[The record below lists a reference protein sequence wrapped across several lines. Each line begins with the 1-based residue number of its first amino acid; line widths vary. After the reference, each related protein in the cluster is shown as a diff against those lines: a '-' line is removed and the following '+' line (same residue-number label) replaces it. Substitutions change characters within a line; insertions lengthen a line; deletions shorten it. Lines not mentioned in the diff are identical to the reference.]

1 MPIATS
7 ELEKTAIAAAQI
19 APRLTLAHVS
29 HRYGR
34 MLAVDDVSFSV
45 AAGEFVCLL
54 GPSGCGKSTLLRI
67 IAGLVRQ
74 TSGQILID
82 GQEVAGTDV
91 FVAPEKRGVGL
102 MFQDYALFPHLDVLY
117 NVAFGLSALGRA
129 ARHDAAM
136 AALEA
141 VDMAKYAQSYPHA
154 LSGGE
159 QQRVALARAMAPRPK
174 IMLMDEPFSGLDRR
188 LRDDVRAQTVA
199 ILAQS
204 GAATVMVTHDPEEA
218 MLLADRIALMRKG
231 RLVQTGA
238 PDALYFNPVDAE
250 AAEFFCHFNRV
261 HGVVKGG
268 RIETP
273 LGDIGAKG
281 LSEGA
286 GAEVLIRPEHL
297 RVGPVNGAGVTGQAS
312 ATVLRA
318 SPHGQDRLLELSLA
332 NGMRMQARA
341 PLVSSPPAGAQIG
354 VSIDAE
360 SALVFPCRCGREGN
374 PDAHQ

>member
-1 MPIATS
+1 MPTATS
-7 ELEKTAIAAAQI
+7 EAGKNTAAPQI
-19 APRLTLAHVS
+19 APRLSLSHVS
-29 HRYGR
+29 HRYR
-34 MLAVDDVSFSV
+34 RVWAVEDVSLNV

-74 TSGQILID
+74 TSGQVFID
-82 GQEVAGTDV
+82 GLEVAGASG

-102 MFQDYALFPHLDVLY
+102 MFQDYALFPHLDVLH
-117 NVAFGLSALGRA
+117 NVAFGLSDLPRA
-129 ARHDAAM
+129 ARRDAAM

-141 VDMAKYAQSYPHA
+141 VGMTRYVHSFPHT

-188 LRDDVRAQTVA
+188 LRDEVRDQTVA

-231 RLVQTGA
+231 RLVQTGT
-238 PDALYFNPVDAE
+238 PDALYFSPVDAE
-250 AAEFFCHFNRV
+250 AAEFFSSFNRL
-261 HGVVKGG
+261 HGLVIDG
-268 RIETP
+268 RIATL
-273 LGDIGAKG
+273 LGDVAANG

-286 GAEVLIRPEHL
+286 GVEVLIRPEQL
-297 RVGPVNGAGVTGQAS
+297 RFGPVGAAANQAS

-318 SPHGQDRLLELSLA
+318 TPQGQDRLLELSLA
-332 NGMRMQARA
+332 DGTRMHARA
-341 PLVSSPPAGAQIG
+341 PLVSSPPAGAQIAI
-354 VSIDAE
+354 SFDA
-360 SALVFPCRCGREGN
+360 SAALVFPCRCGREGN
-374 PDAHQ
+374 PDAHP

>member
-1 MPIATS
+1 MTVVTS
-7 ELEKTAIAAAQI
+7 EQGITAAAVQI
-19 APRLTLAHVS
+19 APRLSLVNVS

-34 MLAVDDVSFSV
+34 VQAVADVSLNV

-82 GQEVAGTDV
+82 GLEVAGASG
-91 FVAPEKRGVGL
+91 FVAPEKRSVGL
-102 MFQDYALFPHLDVLY
+102 MFQDYALFPHLDVLH
-117 NVAFGLSALGRA
+117 NVMFGLSALPRM

-141 VDMAKYAQSYPHA
+141 VGMTRYAQSFPHT

-159 QQRVALARAMAPRPK
+159 QQRAALARAMAPRPK

-188 LRDDVRAQTVA
+188 LRDEVRDHTIA

-204 GAATVMVTHDPEEA
+204 GATTVMVTHDPEEA

-231 RLVQTGA
+231 RLVQTGT
-238 PDALYFNPVDAE
+238 PDTLYFNPVDAE
-250 AAEFFCHFNRV
+250 TAEFFSSFNRL
-261 HGVVKGG
+261 HGQVRNGL
-268 RIETP
+268 IATL
-273 LGDIGAKG
+273 LGDVAANG

-286 GAEVLIRPEHL
+286 GVEVLIRPEQI
-297 RVGPVNGAGVTGQAS
+297 RFGPVEGSANQAR
-312 ATVLRA
+312 AVVLRA
-318 SPHGQDRLLELSLA
+318 TPLGQDRLLELSLA
-332 NGMRMQARA
+332 DGTRMQART
-341 PLVSSPPAGAQIG
+341 PLAISPPAGAQIAI
-354 VSIDAE
+354 SFDA
-360 SALVFPCRCGREGN
+360 SAALVFPCRCGLEGN
-374 PDAHQ
+374 PDAHR

>member
-1 MPIATS
+1 MPTATS
-7 ELEKTAIAAAQI
+7 EPGINAIAPQI
-19 APRLTLAHVS
+19 APRLSLNHIS

-34 MLAVDDVSFSV
+34 VQAVADVSLNV

-74 TSGQILID
+74 TSGQVFID
-82 GQEVAGTDV
+82 GVEIAGASC
-91 FVAPEKRGVGL
+91 FVAPEKRSVGL
-102 MFQDYALFPHLDVLY
+102 MFQDYALFPHLDVLH
-117 NVAFGLSALGRA
+117 NVMFGLSAMPRA
-129 ARHDAAM
+129 ARKDIAM

-141 VDMAKYAQSYPHA
+141 VDMTRYAQSFPHT

-188 LRDDVRAQTVA
+188 LRDEVREQTVA

-231 RLVQTGA
+231 RLVQTGT

-250 AAEFFCHFNRV
+250 TAEFFSSFNRL
-261 HGVVKGG
+261 HGQVKNGH
-268 RIETP
+268 ITTP
-273 LGDIGAKG
+273 LGDVAANG
-281 LSEGA
+281 LSDGV
-286 GAEVLIRPEHL
+286 GVEVLIRPEQL
-297 RVGPVNGAGVTGQAS
+297 RFGPVDGSANQAS
-312 ATVLRA
+312 AIVLRA
-318 SPHGQDRLLELSLA
+318 TPQGQDRLLELSLA
-332 NGMRMQARA
+332 DGTRMHARA
-341 PLVSSPPAGAQIG
+341 PLAISPPAGAQIAI
-354 VSIDAE
+354 SFDAS

-374 PDAHQ
+374 PDAHP

>member
-1 MPIATS
+1 MTVAISAQGI
-7 ELEKTAIAAAQI
+7 TAGVPQI
-19 APRLTLAHVS
+19 VPRLSLNHVS

-34 MLAVDDVSFSV
+34 VQAVADVSLDV

-74 TSGQILID
+74 TSGQVLID
-82 GQEVAGTDV
+82 GREVAGASI
-91 FVAPEKRGVGL
+91 FVAPEKRSVGL
-102 MFQDYALFPHLDVLY
+102 MFQDYALFPHLDVLH
-117 NVAFGLSALGRA
+117 NVAFGLSTSPRA
-129 ARHDAAM
+129 ARREAAM

-141 VDMAKYAQSYPHA
+141 VGMTRYAQSFPHT

-188 LRDDVRAQTVA
+188 LRDEVREQTVA
-199 ILAQS
+199 ILSQS

-238 PDALYFNPVDAE
+238 PDALYFDPVDAE
-250 AAEFFCHFNRV
+250 TAEFFSSFNRL
-261 HGVVKGG
+261 HGQVKDG
-268 RIETP
+268 RIATP
-273 LGDIGAKG
+273 LGDIAANG
-281 LSEGA
+281 LSEGT
-286 GAEVLIRPEHL
+286 GVEVLVRPEQVRL
-297 RVGPVNGAGVTGQAS
+297 GPLGIGRQTR

-318 SPHGQDRLLELSLA
+318 TPQGQDRLLELSLA
-332 NGMRMQARA
+332 DGTRIQART
-341 PLVSSPPAGAQIG
+341 PLVSSPATGAQIG
-354 VSIDAE
+354 LSFDPAA
-360 SALVFPCRCGREGN
+360 ALVFPCRCGREAKSG
-374 PDAHQ
+374 AHH

>member
-1 MPIATS
+1 MSTATS
-7 ELEKTAIAAAQI
+7 EPGITTATQI
-19 APRLTLAHVS
+19 APRLSLAHIS

-34 MLAVDDVSFSV
+34 VHAVEDVSLNV

-74 TSGQILID
+74 TSGQVFID
-82 GQEVAGTDV
+82 GLEVAGASG
-91 FVAPEKRGVGL
+91 FVAPENRSVGL
-102 MFQDYALFPHLDVLY
+102 MFQDYALFPHLDVLH
-117 NVAFGLSALGRA
+117 NVAFGLSAMPRA
-129 ARHDAAM
+129 VRRDAAM

-141 VDMAKYAQSYPHA
+141 VGMTRYAQSFPHT

-188 LRDDVRAQTVA
+188 LRDEVREQTVA

-231 RLVQTGA
+231 RLVQTGT

-250 AAEFFCHFNRV
+250 TAEFFSSFNRL
-261 HGVVKGG
+261 HGQVKDG
-268 RIETP
+268 RIATL
-273 LGDIGAKG
+273 LGDVAANG
-281 LSEGA
+281 LSEGV
-286 GAEVLIRPEHL
+286 GVEVLIRPEQL
-297 RVGPVNGAGVTGQAS
+297 RFGPLGAGPNQAS
-312 ATVLRA
+312 ATVVRA
-318 SPHGQDRLLELSLA
+318 TPQGQERLLELSLA
-332 NGMRMQARA
+332 DGTRMHARA
-341 PLVSSPPAGAQIG
+341 PLESSPPTGAQIAI
-354 VSIDAE
+354 SFDA
-360 SALVFPCRCGREGN
+360 SAALVFPCRCGREGN
-374 PDAHQ
+374 PAAHP

>member
-67 IAGLVRQ
+67 ITGLVRQ

-102 MFQDYALFPHLDVLY
+102 MFQDYALFPHLDVLH

-136 AALEA
+136 AALQA

-199 ILAQS
+199 ILAQ
-204 GAATVMVTHDPEEA
+204 
-218 MLLADRIALMRKG
+218 
-231 RLVQTGA
+231 
-238 PDALYFNPVDAE
+238 
-250 AAEFFCHFNRV
+250 
-261 HGVVKGG
+261 
-268 RIETP
+268 
-273 LGDIGAKG
+273 
-281 LSEGA
+281 
-286 GAEVLIRPEHL
+286 
-297 RVGPVNGAGVTGQAS
+297 
-312 ATVLRA
+312 
-318 SPHGQDRLLELSLA
+318 
-332 NGMRMQARA
+332 
-341 PLVSSPPAGAQIG
+341 
-354 VSIDAE
+354 
-360 SALVFPCRCGREGN
+360 
-374 PDAHQ
+374 

>member
-1 MPIATS
+1 MSISTKQTTWS
-7 ELEKTAIAAAQI
+7 QE
-19 APRLTLAHVS
+19 
-29 HRYGR
+29 
-34 MLAVDDVSFSV
+34 F

-82 GQEVAGTDV
+82 GQEVAGASG
-91 FVAPEKRGVGL
+91 FVAPEKRSVGL
-102 MFQDYALFPHLDVLY
+102 MFQDYALFPHLDVLH
-117 NVAFGLSALGRA
+117 NVMFGLSALPRL

-141 VDMAKYAQSYPHA
+141 VGMTRYAQSFPHT

-188 LRDDVRAQTVA
+188 LRDEVREQTVA

-231 RLVQTGA
+231 RLVQSGT

-250 AAEFFCHFNRV
+250 TAEFFSSFNRL
-261 HGVVKGG
+261 HGQVRNG
-268 RIETP
+268 IIATL
-273 LGDIGAKG
+273 LGDVAANG

-286 GAEVLIRPEHL
+286 GVEVLIRPEQL
-297 RVGPVNGAGVTGQAS
+297 RFGPVAGSANQAR
-312 ATVLRA
+312 AIVLRA
-318 SPHGQDRLLELSLA
+318 TPQGQDRLLELSLA
-332 NGMRMQARA
+332 DGTRMHART
-341 PLVSSPPAGAQIG
+341 PLAISPPAGAQIAI
-354 VSIDAE
+354 SFDA
-360 SALVFPCRCGREGN
+360 SAALVFPCRCGREGN
-374 PDAHQ
+374 PDAHP

>member
-1 MPIATS
+1 MGNMPAPTS
-7 ELEKTAIAAAQI
+7 ELGTRSTSQII

-29 HRYGR
+29 HRYGQVQ
-34 MLAVDDVSFSV
+34 AIDDVSLSV
-45 AAGEFVCLL
+45 AAGEFLCLL

-74 TSGQILID
+74 TSGQVYID
-82 GQEVAGTDV
+82 GQEVAGPGG

-102 MFQDYALFPHLDVLY
+102 MFQDYALFPHLDVLH
-117 NVAFGLSALGRA
+117 NVTFGLSALPRA
-129 ARHDAAM
+129 ARHDAAL

-141 VDMAKYAQSYPHA
+141 AGVRKHAQSYPHT

-188 LRDDVRAQTVA
+188 LREEVRDQTVA

-231 RLVQTGA
+231 RLMQTGSPA
-238 PDALYFNPVDAE
+238 ALYFNPADAE
-250 AAEFFCHFNRV
+250 TAEFFSSFNHL
-261 HGVVKGG
+261 HGQVKDG
-268 RIETP
+268 RIATR
-273 LGDIGAKG
+273 LGDVPANG

-286 GAEVLIRPEHL
+286 GVEVLIRPEQV
-297 RVGPVNGAGVTGQAS
+297 RFGPAGAAENQAA
-312 ATVLRA
+312 ATVTR
-318 SPHGQDRLLELSLA
+318 STPQGHDRLLDLCLA
-332 NGMRMQARA
+332 DGTRLQAIA
-341 PLVSSPPAGAQIG
+341 PLAVSPPAGAHVLI
-354 VSIDAE
+354 SFDA
-360 SALVFPCRCGREGN
+360 SAALVFPCRCGLEGN
-374 PDAHQ
+374 PDAHT